1 MRISEICQQAGMT
14 KDTIRHYEDIGFLAD
29 IRRSN
34 NGYKEYTNAHL
45 EQLILLKRTKELGFT
60 LKEIKGLADL
70 FFDKKLTEELMTQH
84 LQQKEEE
91 ISNTILKLSACKEE
105 IQKTLKGD
113 CQHSEQLIKTIR
125 ANKHP

>member
-1 MRISEICQQAGMT
+1 MRISEICQQTGMT

-34 NGYKEYTNAHL
+34 NGYKEYTSAHL

-70 FFDKKLTEELMTQH
+70 FFAKKLTEGLMTQH
-84 LQQKEEE
+84 LQQKEKKIDE
-91 ISNTILKLSACKEE
+91 TILALQKSKEE
-105 IQKTLKGD
+105 IRKTLTGE
-113 CQHSEQLIKTIR
+113 CQHSDQLLKTIR